1 MKNRLIK
8 RTPSNYFE
16 NGNSNDSITTKF
28 TSEFS
33 SCNSKYFSPIN
44 SLKSSYSNFF
54 SSDNKK
60 NQINSKKKNKKTLS
74 KSITDLTNKKNK
86 SLKIISYDSK

>member
-8 RTPSNYFE
+8 RTSSNYFE
-16 NGNSNDSITTKF
+16 NVNSNDSITTKF

-60 NQINSKKKNKKTLS
+60 NQIN
-74 KSITDLTNKKNK
+74 
-86 SLKIISYDSK
+86 